1 MPSQLN
7 AISAIARLSGGP
19 IRSKKL
25 FVQRDFEH
33 RDPHQPPQGAQAW
46 GNWQWPW
53 GVVTM
58 MTMMTMMTDV
68 YDRCVYS
75 VYICIYIYVYIHLY
89 TMICS
94 TLSLWHDFPRRMTS
108 ISAIGTRI
116 YRQVL
121 QHSPTSRHPV
131 AAGLMGW
138 WLWHWVDLTFSIF
151 FQLY

>member
-7 AISAIARLSGGP
+7 AISLV
-19 IRSKKL
+19 SKKL

-46 GNWQWPW
+46 GNWQ
-53 GVVTM
+53 V

-68 YDRCVYS
+68 YI
-75 VYICIYIYVYIHLY
+75 VYIYMYIYIHLY

-131 AAGLMGW
+131 AAGVMGW
-138 WLWHWVDLTFSIF
+138 
-151 FQLY
+151 